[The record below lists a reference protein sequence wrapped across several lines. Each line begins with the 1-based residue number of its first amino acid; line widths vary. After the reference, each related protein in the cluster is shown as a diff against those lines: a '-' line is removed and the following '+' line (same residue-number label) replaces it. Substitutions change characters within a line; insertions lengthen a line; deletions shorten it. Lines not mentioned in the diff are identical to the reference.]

1 MVQMDEKVKTV
12 VDLLEQ
18 SDYTVAFTGPGIY
31 AESDLPREDLP
42 EESLWKMVD
51 PEEFTI
57 NRYKQ
62 DPESFY
68 EEGAPYFSV
77 LYQLEPNNV
86 HRVLTELEKR
96 GLLKAVITQNID
108 GLHRKAGS
116 KKVLKLH
123 GTIRSATCTHCERKI
138 NIEDIIGDQDI
149 DDISFPLLCPGCGK
163 PLKPDVVL
171 PGEPLPPA
179 YYKARDEARQAE
191 LMIVI
196 GPEQRLEQ
204 DLELPGECKNIV
216 VIASEPTPFDKGA
229 RVVINEE
236 PGKVM
241 KLLLKELDQKK

>member
-1 MVQMDEKVKTV
+1 MGQVDEKVKTA
-12 VDLLEQ
+12 VDLLEK
-18 SDYTVAFTGPGIY
+18 SNYTVAFTGPGIF
-31 AESDLPREDLP
+31 AESDLPREDHP

-51 PEEFTI
+51 PDEFTI
-57 NRYKQ
+57 HRYKE

-68 EEGAPYFSV
+68 EEGAPYFSM
-77 LYQLEPNNV
+77 LYRLEPNNV
-86 HRVLTELEKR
+86 HRVLAELEKR

-138 NIEDIIGDQDI
+138 NIEDIIGDRDI
-149 DDISFPLLCPGCGK
+149 EDVSFPLLCPGCGK

-179 YYKARDEARQAE
+179 YYKARDEGRQAD
-191 LMIVI
+191 LMLVI
-196 GPEQRLEQ
+196 GPEPRFEQ

-216 VIASEPTPFDKGA
+216 VIASEAVPFDRGA
-229 RVVINEE
+229 RVVINGN

-241 KLLLKELDQKK
+241 NLLLKELDRRK